1 MQAGVQPQRNGCETS
16 MAATPHAEF
25 RKGELGDDYTDR
37 NVASTAQ
44 MQARLALWSEILSY
58 TISAPPSS
66 ILEIGP
72 NLGINLRALRL
83 LSSARRFAV
92 EPNEKARL
100 ILVRDH
106 VVALDDVRDGLA
118 SKIDLP
124 DGVADLAFTSGVLIH
139 IHPDHLSASLNEIY
153 RCSKRWI
160 ACIEYFSDTPQMIP
174 YRGHDDRLFKR
185 DFGALW
191 LDSFS
196 DLRTVAY
203 GFAWKRVTGL
213 DNLTWWL
220 FEKR

>member
-1 MQAGVQPQRNGCETS
+1 MLATERHRHDVPEHYMTESPQV
-16 MAATPHAEF
+16 EF
-25 RKGELGDDYTDR
+25 WKGEFGDFYTDR
-37 NVASTAQ
+37 NVASSEQ
-44 MQARLALWSEILSY
+44 KHARIALWSEILAH
-58 TISAPPSS
+58 TISVPPST
-66 ILEIGP
+66 ILEIGA

-83 LSSARRFAV
+83 LSSARLYAV
-92 EPNEKARL
+92 EPNEKARA
-100 ILVRDH
+100 ILVRDG
-106 VVALDDVRDGLA
+106 VVAPTDARAGSA
-118 SKIDLP
+118 SNVDLP

-139 IHPDHLSASLNEIY
+139 IAPDDLPASLKEIH

-160 ACIEYFSDTPQMIP
+160 ACIEYFSDKPEMIP
-174 YRGHDDRLFKR
+174 YRGHDERLFKR

-196 DLRTVAY
+196 DLRIVHY